1 VEQNQKSNVQ
11 YSVNGISGI
20 VSASTAPRMM
30 SVDAL
35 RGFDMFWI
43 LGVDALIHEMYR
55 ASGGNALLGFLSRQ
69 LTHRDWEGL
78 AFYDLI
84 FPLFIFLA
92 GVSIVF
98 SLGRLKKECN
108 SYVAHVRLFRRALLI
123 YLLGVLFY
131 GGMNSEGGWAG
142 IRWVGV
148 LQQIAISYFVA
159 GFLFLHLRLRGLI
172 AACVFL
178 LGSYWA
184 LLTFVPVPGIE
195 HVSFAAGENLAN
207 YLDSRFLPGRLW
219 CGTWDPQ
226 GLLCHLATAG
236 SCLLGVFAGLVLTH
250 PSIRPERKAA
260 GLIMGGIV
268 VAALGLAWGGQF
280 PIVKNIWTSSFAL
293 VTGGISAVLLGLFY
307 WVVDILQWRRWCV
320 PFVWIGTNAL
330 TLYLLVHLVDFR
342 SCALLLTG
350 GPVQAALGEWG
361 LSLTIL
367 VAIALMLSLARFLYN
382 RRIFLRL

>member
-1 VEQNQKSNVQ
+1 MEQNQTSSGQ
-11 YSVNGISGI
+11 CQVNDISGI
-20 VSASTAPRMM
+20 VPASTAPRMM

-35 RGFDMFWI
+35 RRFDMFWI
-43 LGVDALIHEMYR
+43 LGVDALIHEIYR
-55 ASGGNALLGFLSRQ
+55 ASGGNALLGFLCRQ

-78 AFYDLI
+78 TFYDLI

-98 SLGRLKKECN
+98 SLGRLKKEGKPH
-108 SYVAHVRLFRRALLI
+108 VAHIRLFRRTVLI

-148 LQQIAISYFVA
+148 LQQIAISYFIA
-159 GFLFLHLRLRGLI
+159 GILFLHLRLRGLI

-184 LLTFVPVPGIE
+184 LLTFVPVPGMG

-226 GLLCHLATAG
+226 GLLCHLAAAG
-236 SCLLGVFAGLVLTH
+236 SCLLGVFAGLLLTH
-250 PSIRPERKAA
+250 PSIRPERKAV
-260 GLIMGGIV
+260 GLIVGGII
-268 VAALGLAWGGQF
+268 VAAMGWAWGSQF
-280 PIVKNIWTSSFAL
+280 PIIKNIWTSSFSL
-293 VTGGISAVLLGLFY
+293 VTGGINAVLLGLFY
-307 WVVDILQWRRWCV
+307 WVVDIRQWRLWCV

-330 TLYLLVHLVDFR
+330 TLYLLVNLVDFR
-342 SCALLLTG
+342 SFALLLTG
-350 GPVQAALGEWG
+350 GPVQEALGEWG
-361 LSLTIL
+361 PSLTIL
-367 VAIALMLSLARFLYN
+367 AAIALMLSLARFLYN